1 MTQRNSVKKY
11 IWSILL
17 TLGFLNVVVA
27 QSGLPPVYSIHTDSS
42 FFTLDSTYF
51 QILEDPT
58 GAYTFE
64 QVERSKAFYTDS
76 PHNPNRR
83 GHVYWMRMRV
93 RNDLPHQLNLYLCNF
108 NNDYIDMYWRDSSNR
123 QQHLRAGYLV
133 PESQISGHKGNRE
146 QTRLYFQLAPGQE
159 ITIYERAANVLWR
172 YPVTY
177 LVPQLQTEEGHI
189 KSFFDRVQVNEG
201 WKDDWFSG
209 IGIGILI
216 LAVGYNLLIFFST
229 RERVYLYFCVCLL
242 FFVVDRNTYYI
253 QITFFPE
260 YPYWFRLAANA
271 FFIVFFVYFIQSVR
285 QFIQPDQSLD
295 RLNNVTSIALGG
307 TLVLNLFQ
315 LLVFRYPI
323 VPINNVIIALEISIR
338 VVYVM
343 VLIMTYRMMK
353 RGVADARFV
362 FIAIVPLFIWW
373 CYTLLSNILGVY
385 FDINLRNLQPDFFQY
400 TESICLSWMIIFFS
414 GALINRYNLT
424 RRQVLQQAIE
434 KEQYEKE
441 REIERNRIMA
451 SQNERL
457 EQQVQERTAE
467 LQQSLRTLRDTQN
480 QLIQKEKLASLGELT
495 AGIAHEIQNP
505 LNFVNN
511 FSEVSIELID
521 ELRDEQQKKDR
532 DEDLEHEILADI
544 EQNLQKINQHGK
556 RAGSIVRSMLE
567 HSHASSGEKQPTNIN
582 DLVDEYVRLAYHGA
596 RAKDKSFNC
605 ELIINLSEKVP
616 ATLVVQQDIGRVL
629 LNLFANAFFAV
640 QEQKN
645 KFITN
650 PEYQPTVWISTEL
663 LPSERIEIRVKDNGT
678 GIPDAIRQK
687 IFQPFFTTKPTGQG
701 TGLGLSLSYDIVTK
715 GHGGELMVESIEGVS
730 TEFIIRLPVVLIEP
744 EI

>member
-51 QILEDPT
+51 QILDDPDGT
-58 GAYTFE
+58 YTFE
-64 QVERSKAFYTDS
+64 QVERSTAFSYDS
-76 PHNPNRR
+76 HYNSNRR
-83 GHVYWMRMRV
+83 GHVYWLRMRV
-93 RNDLPHQLNLYLCNF
+93 KNDLPRQLNLYLCNF
-108 NNDYIDMYWRDSSNR
+108 NNDYLDMYWRDSSNR

-133 PESQISGHKGNRE
+133 PESQISEHEGNKER
-146 QTRLYFQLAPGQE
+146 TRVFFQLVPGEE
-159 ITIYERAANVLWR
+159 ITIYERAANVLWHH
-172 YPVTY
+172 PITY
-177 LVPQLQTEEGHI
+177 LAPQLQTEEDRI
-189 KSFFDRVQVNEG
+189 KSLFNDVRIKKS
-201 WKDDWFSG
+201 WKNDWFGG
-209 IGIGILI
+209 IIIGILV
-216 LAVGYNLLIFFST
+216 LAVCYNLLIFFST
-229 RERVYLYFCVCLL
+229 KERVYLYFGVCLL
-242 FFVVDRNTYYI
+242 FFVIDRNTFDI
-253 QITFFPE
+253 QLAFFSE
-260 YPYWFRLAANA
+260 YPYWFRLVANA
-271 FFIVFFVYFIQSVR
+271 FFIIFFIYFIQSVR

-295 RLNNVTSIALGG
+295 RINTITTVALGA
-307 TLVLNLFQ
+307 TIVLNVLQ

-323 VPINNVIIALEISIR
+323 VPIYYVIIVLEASFR
-338 VVYVM
+338 VVYV
-343 VLIMTYRMMK
+343 LILVMTYRMMK
-353 RGVADARFV
+353 RGIADARFV
-362 FIAIVPLFIWW
+362 FIAIIPLFVWW
-373 CYTLLSNILGVY
+373 CYTLLTNVLEIF
-385 FDINLRNLQPDFFQY
+385 FDVNVRKFQPDYFRY
-400 TESICLSWMIIFFS
+400 IESICLSWMIIFFS

-441 REIERNRIMA
+441 REIERNRIIA

-521 ELRDEQQKKDR
+521 ELRDEQQKPDR
-532 DEDLEHEILADI
+532 DEGLEREILSDL

-567 HSHASSGEKQPTNIN
+567 HSHASSGEKQQTNIN
-582 DLVDEYVRLAYHGA
+582 DLVDEYIRLAYHGA

-605 ELIINLSEKVP
+605 ELVIDLSGKVP
-616 ATLVVQQDIGRVL
+616 ATSIVQQDIGRVL

-645 KFITN
+645 KSVAN
-650 PEYQPTVWISTEL
+650 PEYQPTVWVSTDL
-663 LPSERIEIRVKDNGT
+663 LPSERIEIRIKDNGT
-678 GIPDAIRQK
+678 GIPDAIKQK

-701 TGLGLSLSYDIVTK
+701 TGLGLSLSYDIITK
-715 GHGGELMVESIEGVS
+715 GHGGELVVESFEGAG
-730 TEFIIRLPVVLIEP
+730 TEFIIRLPVATS
-744 EI
+744 